1 MGKTEINDY
10 PWDEGNSPIKIKI
23 PVKKV
28 NNWKMEKVAD
38 DMIKHDVY
46 KTPAI
51 PQLPEFNDAVEYI
64 ELIPYGSTNLRITVF
79 PEDK

>member
-1 MGKTEINDY
+1 
-10 PWDEGNSPIKIKI
+10 
-23 PVKKV
+23 
-28 NNWKMEKVAD
+28 MEKVAD